1 MSLRELLKIIL
12 VIIVV
17 LVGANLLIRGCA
29 HMAINGLVLTRRAV
43 YERETKKPSSKETKP
58 DAAAEQDKSKSTG
71 DNASSGAK
79 TVPANH

>member
-1 MSLRELLKIIL
+1 
-12 VIIVV
+12 
-17 LVGANLLIRGCA
+17 
-29 HMAINGLVLTRRAV
+29 MAINGLVLTRRAV